1 MLRQMYFRDILQEE
15 CTVYN
20 LVLNASFP
28 FEIYIGRAST
38 RDNSNKKH
46 LNRPNKSN
54 PSTPCSPDGL
64 EVVTHGRISAKW
76 KKKIG

>member
-1 MLRQMYFRDILQEE
+1 MPVFL
-15 CTVYN
+15 
-20 LVLNASFP
+20 

-64 EVVTHGRISAKW
+64 EVVTHDRMSE
-76 KKKIG
+76 KKKKRR